1 MRNRRINMKKTL
13 CLLSALTAAAL
24 ALAGCEKKA
33 VDETSSALPVNET
46 TSAADTA
53 GDTNAEPDPLAPTEE
68 STEAENEPVVN
79 GVSTVVTDG
88 GALSTTTTDS
98 AEQPDPLGG
107 GAFQYDAN
115 GAVVFNEDY
124 TTQSDSVLMAAAQ
137 ALYESA
143 CQTQWNFTVGCPYSV
158 DMDNYI
164 ENEFGWQFHLIND
177 GVTTS
182 LADVESDYYK
192 VFSDRYPNPLSE
204 VYCDGADGVYALGA
218 ERGMNIFYAYS
229 QVTSIDSRSG
239 DEIFFTVVSHYD
251 GSDRTG
257 EAYDESQTFSAVIG
271 EDGVWRAGQF
281 TLPY

>member
-1 MRNRRINMKKTL
+1 MT
-13 CLLSALTAAAL
+13 LTAQLFSTRITPPRA
-24 ALAGCEKKA
+24 
-33 VDETSSALPVNET
+33 
-46 TSAADTA
+46 TA
-53 GDTNAEPDPLAPTEE
+53 
-68 STEAENEPVVN
+68 
-79 GVSTVVTDG
+79 
-88 GALSTTTTDS
+88 
-98 AEQPDPLGG
+98 
-107 GAFQYDAN
+107 F
-115 GAVVFNEDY
+115 
-124 TTQSDSVLMAAAQ
+124 LMAAAQ

-204 VYCDGADGVYALGA
+204 VYCDGTDGVYALGA